1 MYGSIRL
8 DVMSWGYLIRRL
20 AAVALV
26 LAIVTFA
33 VFAITTI
40 LPGNAAIMILG
51 EYATP
56 DAVAA
61 LERQLRLDQ
70 PWYMQYLGWVTGVL
84 HGDFGTSLRLS
95 VPVTQLVGGAFLNS
109 ALLAVTALV
118 AVTITAIP
126 LGALAAIK
134 RGTIIDLA
142 LSLFSYLGTALP
154 EFVTGTLLLVFLAA
168 PRIGPFPAGGFVAPW
183 ESLAGFAAHV
193 ALPAATLGL
202 VLMAHVARQVRSEMS
217 EVLSSDYIRA
227 ARLKGLRERR
237 VIRRHAL
244 PNSLAPAV
252 AVISLDI
259 GYLLGG
265 IVVVEEIFAW
275 PGLGRLLIYALENR
289 DLPVIQAVTLLLAT
303 VYAFSNLLAD
313 IVIALLDPRVRYA

>member
-1 MYGSIRL
+1 
-8 DVMSWGYLIRRL
+8 MSQGYLLRRL
-20 AAVALV
+20 LAILLV

-33 VFAITTI
+33 VFAITTV

-61 LERQLRLDQ
+61 LERQLRLDR
-70 PWYMQYLGWVTGVL
+70 PWYVQYLAWIGGIL
-84 HGDFGTSLRLS
+84 HGDFGMSLRLS
-95 VPVTQLVGGAFLNS
+95 LPVGQVVGEAFANS
-109 ALLAVTALV
+109 ALLAATALS
-118 AVTITAIP
+118 AVTVTAIP

-134 RGTIIDLA
+134 RGTAVDLG
-142 LSLFSYLGTALP
+142 LGLFSYLGTALP
-154 EFVTGTLLLVFLAA
+154 EFVTATLLLVFFAA
-168 PRIGPFPAGGFVAPW
+168 PRTGPFPAGGFVAPS
-183 ESLAGFAAHV
+183 EDLAGFAAHV

-202 VLMAHVARQVRSEMS
+202 ILMAHVVRQVRSEMS

-227 ARLKGLRERR
+227 ARLKGLGEGR

-252 AVISLDI
+252 AVLSLDI

-265 IVVVEEIFAW
+265 IIVVEEIFAW

-289 DLPVIQAVTLLLAT
+289 DLPVIQAVTLLLAS
-303 VYAFSNLLAD
+303 VYALSNLVSD

>member
-1 MYGSIRL
+1 
-8 DVMSWGYLIRRL
+8 MSRGYLIRRL
-20 AAVALV
+20 LAVFLV

-33 VFAITTI
+33 VFAITTM

-61 LERQLRLDQ
+61 LEKQLNLDQ
-70 PWYMQYLGWVTGVL
+70 PWYTQYLSWVGGIL

-95 VPVTQLVGGAFLNS
+95 LPVTQVVGEAFANS
-109 ALLAVTALV
+109 AMLALTALV
-118 AVTITAIP
+118 VVTLTAIP

-134 RGTIIDLA
+134 RGTAMDLG
-142 LSLFSYLGTALP
+142 LGLFSYLGTALP
-154 EFVTGTLLLVFLAA
+154 EFVTATLLLVFFAA
-168 PRIGPFPAGGFVAPW
+168 PQQGIFPAGGFVAPW
-183 ESLAGFAAHV
+183 ESLTSFGAHV
-193 ALPAATLGL
+193 VLPAATLGL

-227 ARLKGLRERR
+227 ARLKGLSEKR

-265 IVVVEEIFAW
+265 IIVVEEIFAW

-303 VYAFSNLLAD
+303 VYALSNLLSD

>member
-1 MYGSIRL
+1 MTR
-8 DVMSWGYLIRRL
+8 GYLIRRL
-20 AAVALV
+20 LAILLV
-26 LAIVTFA
+26 LVIVTFA
-33 VFAITTI
+33 VFAITAI

-61 LERQLRLDQ
+61 LQRQLHLDQ
-70 PWYMQYLGWVTGVL
+70 PWYMQYYSWVSGILL
-84 HGDFGTSLRLS
+84 HGDFGMSLRLS
-95 VPVTQLVGGAFLNS
+95 LPVTQVVGDAFLNS

-118 AVTITAIP
+118 AVTIIAIP
-126 LGALAAIK
+126 LGALAALK
-134 RGTIIDLA
+134 RGTAVDLA
-142 LSLFSYLGTALP
+142 IGLFSYLGTALP
-154 EFVTGTLLLVFLAA
+154 EFVTATLLLVFLAA
-168 PRIGPFPAGGFVAPW
+168 PNSGLFPAGGFVAPW
-183 ESLAGFAAHV
+183 DDLFGFAAHIV
-193 ALPAATLGL
+193 LPAVTLGL
-202 VLMAHVARQVRSEMS
+202 ILLAHVSRQVRSEMS

-227 ARLKGLRERR
+227 ARLKGLTERR

-265 IVVVEEIFAW
+265 IIVVEEIFAW
-275 PGLGRLLIYALENR
+275 PGLGRLLMYALENR

-303 VYAFSNLLAD
+303 VYAVSNLVSD

>member
-1 MYGSIRL
+1 
-8 DVMSWGYLIRRL
+8 MSRGYLIRRL
-20 AAVALV
+20 LAIILV

-33 VFAITTI
+33 VFAITTL

-70 PWYMQYLGWVTGVL
+70 PWYVQYFSWVAGIV

-95 VPVTQLVGGAFLNS
+95 LPVTQLVGEAFLNS

-118 AVTITAIP
+118 AVTIIAVP
-126 LGALAAIK
+126 LGALAALK
-134 RGTIIDLA
+134 RGTAVDLVIG
-142 LSLFSYLGTALP
+142 LFSYLGTALP
-154 EFVTGTLLLVFLAA
+154 EFVTATLLLVFLAA
-168 PRIGPFPAGGFVAPW
+168 PNTGPFPAGGFVAPW
-183 ESLAGFAAHV
+183 EDMAGFAYHIV
-193 ALPAATLGL
+193 LPAVTLGL
-202 VLMAHVARQVRSEMS
+202 ILLAHVSRQVRSEMS
-217 EVLSSDYIRA
+217 EVLASDYVRA
-227 ARLKGLRERR
+227 ARLKGLTERR

-265 IVVVEEIFAW
+265 IIVVEEIFAW
-275 PGLGRLLIYALENR
+275 PGLGRLLMYALENR
-289 DLPVIQAVTLLLAT
+289 DLPVIQAVTLLLAA
-303 VYAFSNLLAD
+303 VYAVSNLVAD